1 MRKFLLFLLCSIV
14 LSFFLVLF
22 KEGDRSFDSESLRLE
37 EKQELVLPQQ
47 ALLNITFSIPDAKY
61 EVLVPQGSTVY
72 DLMDK
77 ASKEYGFSFS
87 GKNFPGIGFFIEEI
101 KGVRQ
106 DTRKGLYWVYSIN
119 GKKAEVGVSNYIL
132 KPHDVITWN
141 YEKGY

>member
-1 MRKFLLFLLCSIV
+1 MRKFLIILVIA
-14 LSFFLVLF
+14 LSLFLVLF

-37 EKQELVLPQQ
+37 ETQERVLPQEE
-47 ALLNITFSIPDAKY
+47 ALLSISLSLPDVQY
-61 EVLVPQGSTVY
+61 EVSVLEGSTVY

-106 DTRKGLYWVYSIN
+106 DTRKGLYWIYSIN
-119 GKKAEVGVSNYIL
+119 GQKAQVGISNYIL
-132 KPHDVITWN
+132 KPHDVITWT
-141 YEKGY
+141 YEKEI